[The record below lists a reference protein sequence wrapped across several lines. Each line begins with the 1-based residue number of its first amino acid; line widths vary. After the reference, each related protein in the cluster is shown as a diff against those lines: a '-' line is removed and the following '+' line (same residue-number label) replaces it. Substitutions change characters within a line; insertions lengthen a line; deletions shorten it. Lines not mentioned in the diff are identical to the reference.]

1 MTLGCLA
8 YKLHERNAPDR
19 LFITPDQRVFFIE
32 FKRMGEK
39 SRPEQLY
46 EHERLR
52 ARGFHV
58 YVVDNRETGVEVI
71 TDEVYG
77 RE

>member
-1 MTLGCLA
+1 
-8 YKLHERNAPDR
+8 
-19 LFITPDQRVFFIE
+19 
-32 FKRMGEK
+32 MGEK